1 MGTNINEIAK
11 IKIESGVQATVRLIY
26 IYIYVCVY
34 MYIEIG
40 VANNFCVFCLKIIL
54 YRRGQKLP
62 TERHK
67 LLA

>member
-1 MGTNINEIAK
+1 
-11 IKIESGVQATVRLIY
+11 
-26 IYIYVCVY
+26 